1 MKEFIKYTL
10 ATITGTILLV
20 VALGIISVI
29 TLIGMAAAGNS
40 PTQVKENSVFA
51 LNLSGLL
58 SERSSDNP
66 FAAILGEETGI
77 GLDNILDAI
86 DKAKNNENIKGIYI
100 EAGAFASDS
109 PASSQAIRKKLEEFK
124 KSGKWIIAYGDQYT
138 QTTYYICS
146 VADKVYIN
154 PIGML
159 DWHGLSAQ
167 PMFYKDLL
175 GKFGVKVQLTKVGK
189 YKSAPETYTADK
201 MSDANREQV
210 SVYMNNIWQ
219 SMLSDVSRSRKI
231 SIEKLNALADEYQ
244 LFKAPSELKKNGL
257 VDGLLYA
264 DGIKSEIKK
273 KLGLD
278 NDDSINQLT
287 VSDMTNVEEEDNKGD
302 EIAVYYAYGSIVD
315 AAPDGIGSTASYI
328 VGDKVSKDLQD
339 LADDDDVKAV
349 VVRVNSG
356 GGSAYASEQIW
367 HAMTLLK
374 EKKPVVVSMGGMAA
388 SGGYYMSCPANYI
401 FAENTT
407 ITGSIGIF
415 GMFPDFSGLLT
426 EKLGVKFDEINTNK
440 NSGLGTLGRPF
451 SEEEMEMLNAYIG
464 RGYELFRK
472 RVADGR
478 HLSVNSVEEIA
489 QGRVW
494 TGGDALRIKLV
505 DEIGGID
512 KAIAKA
518 AKMAKIDEYYAAS
531 YPAEDDWMTQ
541 MLGTVTGGGNYLDD
555 QLRATLGD
563 YYAPFMYLKT
573 INGQSAIQARL
584 PYELVIK

>member
-10 ATITGTILLV
+10 ATITGTVILFV
-20 VALGIISVI
+20 TLGIISMI
-29 TLIGMAAAGNS
+29 SIIGMVASENTS
-40 PTQVKENSVFA
+40 TKVKENSVFA
-51 LNLSGLL
+51 LNLSGML
-58 SERSSDNP
+58 SERGADNP
-66 FAAILGEETGI
+66 FSAILGEDTGI

-86 DKAKNNENIKGIYI
+86 DRAKDNKDIKGIYI
-100 EAGAFASDS
+100 EAGAFVSDS

-124 KSGKWIIAYGDQYT
+124 ESGKWIIAYGDQYT

-167 PMFYKDLL
+167 PMFYKDLMA
-175 GKFGVKVQLTKVGK
+175 KFGVKVQLAKVGK
-189 YKSAPETYTADK
+189 YKSAPEIYTADK

-210 SVYMNNIWQ
+210 SIYMNNIWQ

-231 SIEKLNALADEYQ
+231 SAEKLNVLADEYQ
-244 LFKAPSELKKNGL
+244 LFKAPSELKKNRL

-264 DGIKSEIKK
+264 DEIKNEIRK

-278 NDDSINQLT
+278 NDDTINRL
-287 VSDMTNVEEEDNKGD
+287 SLNDIMNIEEDEEKGD
-302 EIAVYYAYGSIVD
+302 EIAVYYAFGSIVD
-315 AAPDGIGSTASYI
+315 SAPNGVGSTGSYI
-328 VGDKVSKDLQD
+328 VGDKVIKDLKK
-339 LADDDDVKAV
+339 LADDDNVKAV

-374 EKKPVVVSMGGMAA
+374 AKKPVVVSMGGMAA
-388 SGGYYMSCPANYI
+388 SGGYYMSCAANYI

-407 ITGSIGIF
+407 ITGSIGIY
-415 GMFPDFSGLLT
+415 GTFPDFSGLLT
-426 EKLGVKFDEINTNK
+426 EKLGIKFDEINTNK
-440 NSGLGTLGRPF
+440 NSGLGTLARPF
-451 SEEEMEMLNAYIG
+451 NEEEMAMLNAYIG

-478 HLSVNSVEEIA
+478 RMSVNNVERIA

-494 TGGDALRIKLV
+494 TGGDALKINLV
-505 DEIGGID
+505 DEIGGIE
-512 KAIAKA
+512 KAIEKA
-518 AKMAKIDEYYAAS
+518 AKLAKTDTYYAAS
-531 YPAEDDWMTQ
+531 YPAQDDWMTQ
-541 MLGTVTGGGNYLDD
+541 LLGAVGGGDNYLDD

-563 YYAPFMYLKT
+563 YYAPFVYLKT
-573 INGQSAIQARL
+573 INRQSAIQARL

>member
-1 MKEFIKYTL
+1 MKDFIKYTL
-10 ATITGTILLV
+10 ATITGSIILL

-29 TLIGMAAAGNS
+29 SLIGMIAAES
-40 PTQVKENSVFA
+40 TTTQVKENSVFS
-51 LNLSGLL
+51 LNLSGML

-66 FAAILGEETGI
+66 FSAILGEETGL
-77 GLDNILDAI
+77 GLDNILYAI
-86 DKAKNNENIKGIYI
+86 DKAKDNKDIKGIYI
-100 EAGAFASDS
+100 EAGAFVSDS

-124 KSGKWIIAYGDQYT
+124 KSGKWIIAYGDQFT

-167 PMFYKDLL
+167 PMFYKDLMA
-175 GKFGVKVQLTKVGK
+175 KFGVKMQLTKVGK

-201 MSDANREQV
+201 MSEPNREQV

-219 SMLSDVSRSRKI
+219 SMLSDVSKSRKI
-231 SIEKLNALADEYQ
+231 SVEKLNVLADEYQ
-244 LFKAPSELKKNGL
+244 LFKDPSELKKNGL

-264 DGIKSEIKK
+264 DEIKSEIKK

-278 NDDSINQLT
+278 NDDSINQLSL
-287 VSDMTNVEEEDNKGD
+287 SDMTNIEEKEDKGD
-302 EIAVYYAYGSIVD
+302 EIAVYYAFGSIVD
-315 AAPDGIGSTASYI
+315 SAPDGVGSTGSYI

-374 EKKPVVVSMGGMAA
+374 AKKPVVVSMGGMAA

-440 NSGLGTLGRPF
+440 NSGLGTLARPF
-451 SEEEMEMLNAYIG
+451 SEEEMAMLNAYVG

-478 HLSVNSVEEIA
+478 HMSVNSVEQIA

-494 TGGDALRIKLV
+494 TGGDALKIKLV

-518 AKMAKIDEYYAAS
+518 AKLAKIDEYYASS

-541 MLGTVTGGGNYLDD
+541 LLGTVSGGDNYLDD

-573 INGQSAIQARL
+573 INMQSAIQARL
-584 PYELVIK
+584 PYELIIK

>member
-1 MKEFIKYTL
+1 MKDFIKYTL
-10 ATITGTILLV
+10 ATITGTLILF
-20 VALGIISVI
+20 VALSVISVI
-29 TLIGMAAAGNS
+29 SLIGMIATQNTT
-40 PTQVKENSVFA
+40 TQVKENSVFS
-51 LNLSGLL
+51 LNLSGIL
-58 SERSSDNP
+58 SERSGDNP
-66 FAAILGEETGI
+66 FSAILGEDTGV

-86 DKAKNNENIKGIYI
+86 DKAKDNKDIKGIYI
-100 EAGAFASDS
+100 EAGAFVSDS

-167 PMFYKDLL
+167 PMFYKDLMA
-175 GKFGVKVQLTKVGK
+175 KFGVKMQLTKVGK

-231 SIEKLNALADEYQ
+231 SVDKLNVLADEYQ
-244 LFKAPSELKKNGL
+244 LFKDPSELKKNGL

-278 NDDSINQLT
+278 NDDTINQLT
-287 VSDMTNVEEEDNKGD
+287 ISDMTNIEEKDEKGD
-302 EIAVYYAYGSIVD
+302 EIAVYYAFGSIVD
-315 AAPDGIGSTASYI
+315 STPDGVGSTASYI

-339 LADDDDVKAV
+339 LAEDDDVKAV

-374 EKKPVVVSMGGMAA
+374 AKKPVVVSMGGMAA

-440 NSGLGTLGRPF
+440 NSGLGTLARPF
-451 SEEEMEMLNAYIG
+451 SEEEMAMLNAYVG

-478 HLSVNSVEEIA
+478 HMSVNSVEQIA

-494 TGGDALRIKLV
+494 TGGDALKIKLV

-518 AKMAKIDEYYAAS
+518 AKLAKTDEYYAAS

-541 MLGTVTGGGNYLDD
+541 LLGTVSGGDNYLDD

-573 INGQSAIQARL
+573 INRQSAIQARL
-584 PYELVIK
+584 PYELIIK

>member
-478 HLSVNSVEEIA
+478 HLSINSVEEIA